1 MENYPNFKNT
11 NFEKLK
17 KFNLETDLKAFRKI
31 LKDNL
36 GGYVNS
42 KTMTYLSPNSTTS
55 IAYGFLKLHK
65 PEKSLRPICT
75 GYNAICAN
83 SQKFLK
89 KFIDPILQEYT
100 FLIDSP
106 AKFKERLIQD
116 TPKYNSRTHTVVS
129 FDAKKLYT
137 NVNVNRVVSHV
148 LDCIYKTPSLFFD
161 EKDDFGNP
169 FPIPPRSNF
178 RIFIQNVLKNFNII
192 ENNLGYY
199 RQIGGLAMG
208 SPLSGSLSNIFIHLM
223 ENTVVTKLLKDK
235 TIVHWQRYTE

>member
-1 MENYPNFKNT
+1 MEVASILQMGKNYCVGGSSRGSNNYVEIQNIFMKFRDYCRNLKIDEAIIENVRCHSVLITQDLESTYTYDKRIGQLLSFMRQNPEIVIINVDKSVDVAILLKKDYHEKLSELFDKNT

-55 IAYGFLKLHK
+55 IACGLLKLHK

-75 GYNAICAN
+75 GYNAIFAN
-83 SQKFLK
+83 SQKSLK
-89 KFIDPILQEYT
+89 KFIDPILQECT

-116 TPKYNSRTHTVVS
+116 TPKY
-129 FDAKKLYT
+129 K
-137 NVNVNRVVSHV
+137 VN
-148 LDCIYKTPSLFFD
+148 Y
-161 EKDDFGNP
+161 
-169 FPIPPRSNF
+169 
-178 RIFIQNVLKNFNII
+178 
-192 ENNLGYY
+192 
-199 RQIGGLAMG
+199 
-208 SPLSGSLSNIFIHLM
+208 
-223 ENTVVTKLLKDK
+223 
-235 TIVHWQRYTE
+235 